1 MESFKQI
8 IAVLTSVS
16 LVLAF
21 VQAYLQVNKC
31 WGVRH
36 ERSVANSISVS
47 SNLIGLL
54 PVTLSTID
62 LCLSRE
68 WRGAISCLLALSLT
82 IFYTTLGLGWWV
94 ENERKKG
101 VFRLLKKALWK
112 EREHLGDF
120 AKALFVP
127 NGANRIIEVL
137 SRIAM
142 IDQDLDDREKA
153 FIQTFATSWGIKL
166 NWNDMEKWAGNSQQD
181 NYIQLRHSISEYLST
196 TPSKEQVS
204 QLSDVLNRLANVD
217 GQMSAQEELIISELC
232 GMLAGYVNG
241 ADMSSRY
248 EVNIVPQSEEQVS
261 AISAVLT
268 DAQKHVLESGVVF
281 SVGPFFSQ
289 HYANMMRDQY
299 RALGFFSV
307 STQVERSSRME
318 RVAV

>member
-1 MESFKQI
+1 METFKHVIGFLASISLILSFIK
-8 IAVLTSVS
+8 S
-16 LVLAF
+16 
-21 VQAYLQVNKC
+21 YLQVNKC

-36 ERSVANSISVS
+36 ERSVADSVSVS
-47 SNLIGLL
+47 SGLIGFI
-54 PVTLSTID
+54 PVTLSAID
-62 LCLSRE
+62 FSLSGE
-68 WRGAISCLLALSLT
+68 WKGAISAILGVAMS
-82 IFYTTLGLGWWV
+82 IFYLMLGLGWWV
-94 ENERKKG
+94 ENERRKG
-101 VFRLLKKALWK
+101 VFKLIKKALWK

-142 IDQDLDDREKA
+142 IDRDLDDSEKV

-166 NWNDMEKWAGNSQQD
+166 NWNDIEKLSGDNEQD
-181 NYIQLRHSISEYLST
+181 NYIQLRHSIAEYLST

-204 QLSDVLNRLANVD
+204 QLSDVLNRLVNID

-232 GMLAGYVNG
+232 GMLAEYVNG
-241 ADMSSRY
+241 TDKSSRY
-248 EVNIVPQSEEQVS
+248 EVNIVPQSEEQVG

-268 DAQKHVLESGVVF
+268 DAQKHSLASGVVF
-281 SVGPFFSQ
+281 AVGPFFSQ

-307 STQVERSSRME
+307 ATQVDRSPRME
-318 RVAV
+318 RTAV